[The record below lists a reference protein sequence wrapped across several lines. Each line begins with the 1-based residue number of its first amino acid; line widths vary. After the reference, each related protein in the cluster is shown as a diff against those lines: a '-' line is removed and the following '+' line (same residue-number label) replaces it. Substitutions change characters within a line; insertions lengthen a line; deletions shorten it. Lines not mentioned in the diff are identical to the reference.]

1 MLYNI
6 SRVILFI
13 IFSIISIKE
22 MLFYDGVGLDATI
35 MGFIFMTPVL
45 LCVSFAAASLLSLP
59 IYLVDAALDTT
70 DSTLISEPDNKKK
83 KRYVDYALI
92 AKCEAAIEIVDILE
106 IKGVRLSGEIL
117 YKRKH
122 IEDIMRIPRVEGE
135 PCEAEKE
142 YDSLVYYLSNDYRS
156 AVAATTIGY
165 QWLRSIGAID

>member
-59 IYLVDAALDTT
+59 IYLIDI
-70 DSTLISEPDNKKK
+70 LIGSKTGPEPPPPDNKKK

-92 AKCEAAIEIVDILE
+92 ARCKAAIEVVDILE
-106 IKGVRLSGEIL
+106 MKGVRLSGEIL

-122 IEDIMRIPRVEGE
+122 IEDIMRIPRIEGE

-156 AVAATTIGY
+156 VVATTAVGY

>member
-22 MLFYDGVGLDATI
+22 MFFYDGVGLDATI

-59 IYLVDAALDTT
+59 IYLVDILI
-70 DSTLISEPDNKKK
+70 DSTDLPSTPPDNKKK
-83 KRYVDYALI
+83 KQYVDYALI
-92 AKCEAAIEIVDILE
+92 ARCEAAIEVVDILE
-106 IKGVRLSGEIL
+106 MKGVRLSGEVL

-142 YDSLVYYLSNDYRS
+142 YDSLVYYLSNNYRS
-156 AVAATTIGY
+156 AVATTTVGY
-165 QWLRSIGAID
+165 QWLRSLEQ